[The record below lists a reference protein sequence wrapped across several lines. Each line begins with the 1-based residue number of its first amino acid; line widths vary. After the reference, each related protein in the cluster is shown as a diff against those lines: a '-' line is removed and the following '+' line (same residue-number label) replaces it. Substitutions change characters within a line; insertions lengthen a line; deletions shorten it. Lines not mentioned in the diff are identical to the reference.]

1 MITQV
6 DITDNVPVNLTM
18 AAGVDFSHTFSLRN
32 YDKTPR
38 DISRN
43 AVAGAMA
50 KHKTS
55 IIAYLSTSTEKVW
68 NSIHFDA
75 VVSSGVNGEFSIF
88 LPADKTSGI
97 LEGKYMYDV
106 TMTNPD
112 GTIEKLVDGLMF
124 VDNSISSFHK

>member
-1 MITQV
+1 MTTQV
-6 DITDNVPVNLTM
+6 DITDNVPVNLTLV
-18 AAGVDFSHTFSLRN
+18 AGVDFSHTFSLRN

-43 AVAGAMA
+43 TVAGAMA
-50 KHKTS
+50 KHKVA
-55 IIAYLSTSTEKVW
+55 IVAYLSTSTDRVW
-68 NSIHFDA
+68 NVVQFDA

-88 LPADKTSGI
+88 LPAERTSRI

-106 TMTNPD
+106 TMKNPD
-112 GTIEKLVDGLMF
+112 GTIEKLVDGLIF

>member
-18 AAGVDFSHTFSLRN
+18 VAGVDFSHTFSLRN

-88 LPADKTSGI
+88 LSADKTSGI

>member
-6 DITDNVPVNLTM
+6 DITDNVPVNLNMT
-18 AAGVDFSHTFSLRN
+18 AGVDFSHTFSLRN

-43 AVAGAMA
+43 VVAAAMA

-55 IIAYLSTSTEKVW
+55 IIAYLSTSEAKVW
-68 NSIHFDA
+68 NMIQLDA

-88 LPADKTSGI
+88 LSSDKSSGI

-112 GTIEKLVDGLMF
+112 GTIEKLVDGLIF
-124 VDNSISSFHK
+124 VDNSISSIHK

>member
-1 MITQV
+1 
-6 DITDNVPVNLTM
+6 
-18 AAGVDFSHTFSLRN
+18 
-32 YDKTPR
+32 
-38 DISRN
+38 
-43 AVAGAMA
+43 MA